1 MKGTSAKMSRGVH
14 NKGFSLAEVMMAT
27 GILAIGFV
35 FIASVFPVGVKLT
48 AMATEQTIA
57 PIVADEA
64 FAKMKLYADP
74 NFVQYLSLVEYR
86 DFSDVAFLVGVVIPD
101 DEFGYPSTDISPER
115 KKYHWSALCGL
126 LFDGDV
132 HVTVFVTRI
141 SGAGTRFLYYDQSGV
156 LQTDGS
162 RPVPV
167 RVGVTASGNPGE
179 ERILTIGSGDE
190 TFINGGSTIVD
201 DQFDI
206 VMATGWQ
213 IYRVLER
220 LAPPNDNE
228 IVLDRDWEG
237 FVAVAGYVWV
247 VPPAVMSEAPVR
259 VGGRNPGIGIYQRV
273 ISF

>member
-1 MKGTSAKMSRGVH
+1 MVRRLQ

-35 FIASVFPVGVKLT
+35 FIAGVFPVGVKLT
-48 AMATEQTIA
+48 AEATEQTIA

-64 FAKMKLYADP
+64 IAKIKLYADP
-74 NFVQYLSLVEYR
+74 NFVQYLSPVEYR
-86 DFSDVAFLVGVVIPD
+86 DFSDVAFFGGVVIPD

-126 LFDGDV
+126 LADGNV

-141 SGAGTRFLYYDQSGV
+141 SGAGTRYLYYDQGGV

-167 RVGVTASGNPGE
+167 RVQVSQVVGRRLRVVNS
-179 ERILTIGSGDE
+179 DE
-190 TFINGGSTIVD
+190 AAFINGGSTILD
-201 DQFDI
+201 GLFD
-206 VMATGWQ
+206 TEKETWQ

-220 LAPPNDNE
+220 DRDAPDE
-228 IVLDRDWEG
+228 IMLDRDWEG
-237 FVAVAGYVWV
+237 PAPPAPAFVWV
-247 VPPAVMSEAPVR
+247 VPPAAGSSRYPC
-259 VGGRNPGIGIYQRV
+259 IGVYQKV
-273 ISF
+273 VSF